1 MKSRQTEGW
10 LPRARFLARL
20 FLAPRDD
27 RAAPLQW
34 VFRLGTAEIWR
45 LGQRRRSQYLAAL
58 LDRKCNETP
67 VDAPDRFSGRTHSS
81 VQPGASER

>member
-1 MKSRQTEGW
+1 MKSGQTEGW
-10 LPRARFLARL
+10 LRRARLLARL
-20 FLAPRDD
+20 FSAPRDD

-58 LDRKCNETP
+58 LNRKCNETA
-67 VDAPDRFSGRTHSS
+67 VDAPERFSGRTHSCG
-81 VQPGASER
+81 QPGASER